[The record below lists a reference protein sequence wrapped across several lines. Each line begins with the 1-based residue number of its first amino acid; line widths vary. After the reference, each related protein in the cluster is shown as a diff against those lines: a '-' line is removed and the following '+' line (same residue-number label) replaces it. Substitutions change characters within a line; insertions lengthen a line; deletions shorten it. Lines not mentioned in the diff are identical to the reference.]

1 MNILWSS
8 QRTRSVSAS
17 LMTNS
22 PDRKSNTRV
31 AIIEDHRLI
40 ANLLAEFIGE
50 QPGFE
55 VVAVGHDGSE
65 AAELCQ
71 GAAPDLIVL
80 DISLP
85 GASGLEVIEAL
96 QACAPKPK
104 ILIYTAHISR
114 PVMEAALRMGV
125 EGMLEKSAPFDC
137 FLPLLARVR
146 DGMPGF
152 GPEASRLVRD
162 IVRVGTRRPE
172 LRMNEIAVL
181 RKTLEGLPAK
191 VIAADVGL
199 SVSMV
204 YRIVADIRTRCQV
217 RSPQDL
223 LNLAARHG
231 ILIKSEAP
239 PPRESAL

>member
-1 MNILWSS
+1 MYATS
-8 QRTRSVSAS
+8 
-17 LMTNS
+17 
-22 PDRKSNTRV
+22 KSKPNTRV

-65 AAELCQ
+65 AVELCR
-71 GAAPDLIVL
+71 GAAPDLIIL

-85 GASGLEVIEAL
+85 GASGLEVVEAL
-96 QACAPKPK
+96 QACVPKPK
-104 ILIYTAHISR
+104 ILIYTAHISQ
-114 PVMEAALRMGV
+114 PVMETALRMGV

-162 IVRVGTRRPE
+162 IVRVGSRRPE
-172 LRMNEIAVL
+172 LRTVEIAVL
-181 RKTLEGLPAK
+181 RKTIEGLPAK
-191 VIAADVGL
+191 VIANDVGL

-204 YRIVADIRTRCQV
+204 HRIVAGIRRRCQL

-223 LNLAARHG
+223 INLASRHG
-231 ILIKSEAP
+231 ILVKSETGSLKETG
-239 PPRESAL
+239 R